1 MEMPKKLFLFTEI
14 FFFIISTWILNFE
27 NDVISFNK
35 ILDVNYNLVQKLDI
49 KKYRLLAKYKE
60 SKDSNSASLK
70 DDIPNNIGYSQ
81 IDIFNKVEDT
91 MKRKKSYR
99 SSLNKAQYYTEV
111 INHNK
116 GMFDGKHFHFEKKW
130 IKKKDYDYFL
140 EKNRRIGD
148 IGYPIL
154 QGLGYLETVAKIIMK
169 SIKSAFKLADDIPVP
184 SYTYPLLFSMLLFIL
199 AIIIVVGITKILI
212 NNEKYKKIKLMTE

>member
-1 MEMPKKLFLFTEI
+1 IP
-14 FFFIISTWILNFE
+14 
-27 NDVISFNK
+27 FNK
-35 ILDVNYNLVQKLDI
+35 ISDVNYNLVQKLDI
-49 KKYRLLAKYKE
+49 KNYRLLAKYKQ

-70 DDIPNNIGYSQ
+70 DDIPNNRGYTQ
-81 IDIFNKVEDT
+81 RDIFNNEEDT
-91 MKRKKSYR
+91 LKHKKSNR
-99 SSLNKAQYYTEV
+99 SLLNKAQYYTEV

-140 EKNRRIGD
+140 EQNRRIGD
-148 IGYPIL
+148 IGLKKIKFRNYTFGVAILFLFFVLGIGYPIL
-154 QGLGYLETVAKIIMK
+154 QELGYLKNAAEKIMQ
-169 SIKSAFKLADDIPVP
+169 SIKNAFELTKDIQVP
-184 SYTYPLLFSMLLFIL
+184 SYTYTLLFSILLFIL

>member
-1 MEMPKKLFLFTEI
+1 MEKPMK
-14 FFFIISTWILNFE
+14 
-27 NDVISFNK
+27 
-35 ILDVNYNLVQKLDI
+35 
-49 KKYRLLAKYKE
+49 
-60 SKDSNSASLK
+60 ASLK
-70 DDIPNNIGYSQ
+70 DDIPNNSGYSQ
-81 IDIFNKVEDT
+81 RDIFNKEGDT
-91 MKRKKSYR
+91 LKHKKSNR

-111 INHNK
+111 INYNK

-148 IGYPIL
+148 IGLKKIKFRNYGFGVFIFFIFFVLGIGYPIL
-154 QGLGYLETVAKIIMK
+154 QGLGYLETVTKMIME
-169 SIKSAFKLADDIPVP
+169 SIKSAFDLTQEIPVP
-184 SYTYPLLFSMLLFIL
+184 SYTHPLLFSILLFIL

>member
-1 MEMPKKLFLFTEI
+1 
-14 FFFIISTWILNFE
+14 
-27 NDVISFNK
+27 
-35 ILDVNYNLVQKLDI
+35 LDVNYNLGKKLDI
-49 KKYRLLAKYKE
+49 KNYRLLAKYKQ

-70 DDIPNNIGYSQ
+70 DDIPNNRGYSQ
-81 IDIFNKVEDT
+81 RDIFNKVEDP
-91 MKRKKSYR
+91 MKRKKSNR
-99 SSLNKAQYYTEV
+99 SSLNKEKYYTEV

-148 IGYPIL
+148 ISLKKIKFRNYKFGVAILFLFFVLGIGYPIL
-154 QGLGYLETVAKIIMK
+154 QGLGYLKTAAEKIME
-169 SIKSAFKLADDIPVP
+169 SIKSAFKLNDNIPVP
-184 SYTYPLLFSMLLFIL
+184 SYTYPLLFSILLFIL

>member
-1 MEMPKKLFLFTEI
+1 
-14 FFFIISTWILNFE
+14 
-27 NDVISFNK
+27 
-35 ILDVNYNLVQKLDI
+35 LDVNYNLVQKLDI

-60 SKDSNSASLK
+60 NNDSNSASLK
-70 DDIPNNIGYSQ
+70 DDIPNNRGFSQ
-81 IDIFNKVEDT
+81 RDIFNKEEDT
-91 MKRKKSYR
+91 LKHKISNR

-116 GMFDGKHFHFEKKW
+116 GMFDGKHFHFQKKW

-148 IGYPIL
+148 ICLKKIKFRNYGFAVFIFFIFFVLGIGYPIL
-154 QGLGYLETVAKIIMK
+154 QGLGYLETVAKMIME
-169 SIKSAFKLADDIPVP
+169 SIKSVFELKESIPVP
-184 SYTYPLLFSMLLFIL
+184 SYTYPLLFSILLFIL